1 MDRLRRRETES
12 DAESTGSL
20 EEGELLDD
28 RELSTATPTS
38 DQPISG
44 RTNANLWKEVVLDQN
59 LEQITSGARVEGN
72 LFDRGS
78 ESYAVPVD
86 EDFEE
91 VDRVKQEELK
101 TTKRKAAVED
111 DDLFGASSGIA
122 TVEEFGVNPEFRKK
136 QRTIPSDA
144 IRPSPSE
151 KAKAPP
157 QSNAVLDKR
166 KRRFKGSSDS
176 LNSMHK
182 KRFRSAPIP
191 QPKQLP
197 VPKELVTSDFSLD
210 KLLKANFPQ
219 TSNEEELGRLMSDAL
234 GEKFP
239 EILILVAQRIGK
251 ELSVALFNETK
262 RVEKSGGM
270 LIRNRS
276 RRRTPGGVFLNLFRR
291 NPHISKEIKDEVFA
305 VSNRLWK
312 EAEAKQESKME
323 ACRFRRWPNFFNS
336 VV

>member
-1 MDRLRRRETES
+1 MDRLRRRDTES

-38 DQPISG
+38 EQPISG

-101 TTKRKAAVED
+101 TTKVREQPIILLKGYRLKLTVKLQRKAAVED

-239 EILILVAQRIGK
+239 
-251 ELSVALFNETK
+251 
-262 RVEKSGGM
+262 
-270 LIRNRS
+270 
-276 RRRTPGGVFLNLFRR
+276 
-291 NPHISKEIKDEVFA
+291 
-305 VSNRLWK
+305 VS
-312 EAEAKQESKME
+312 S
-323 ACRFRRWPNFFNS
+323 
-336 VV
+336 